1 MKTYSETVR
10 TQSKQSNLAAYTVA
24 PELLDG
30 KIIIINDN
38 GSYSKVKLFD
48 GVTINDKFD
57 PADYALCWAEYQQC
71 EYIYGLKWCDHQ
83 KKHRQQL
90 LKVEVLSTYN
100 CHRIGYARPAEAEE
114 YKLRRILK
122 QVEMDKRCTPCCEK
136 TVDPSVY
143 NLRVDDNIH
152 IKSRQG
158 IYRVVSVDY
167 YTILI
172 TCNKWS
178 IDGNQVNKIIS
189 KSDFKCYAGRLWNMS
204 RTIRL

>member
-10 TQSKQSNLAAYTVA
+10 TQSKQSNLAAYNTA
-24 PELLDG
+24 PQLEYG
-30 KIIIINDN
+30 KVIIIYDN
-38 GSYSKVKLFD
+38 GSYHEVKLFD
-48 GVTINDKFD
+48 GVTISEGFD
-57 PADYALCWAEYQQC
+57 PADYALCWVEYEER

-90 LKVEVLSTYN
+90 LKVEVLSTYS
-100 CHRIGYARPAEAEE
+100 CHRIGYARPAEARE
-114 YKLRRILK
+114 YKMWRTINQMGVNK
-122 QVEMDKRCTPCCEK
+122 KGTPCCEK
-136 TVDPSVY
+136 SVDPSVY
-143 NLRVDDNIH
+143 NLRAGDNIH
-152 IKSRQG
+152 LKSRQG
-158 IYRVVSVDY
+158 IYKVVSVDY